1 MCMYVTMKLTAH
13 ITSNDRSR
21 YMCIYAVY
29 ILSVPKPYK
38 NILTFVRAECVV
50 EERRPGLL
58 YNCMMV
64 SFSMA
69 LLMPSS
75 VIVGWDAALAGVLLV
90 GSFGGSMGD
99 FFT

>member
-1 MCMYVTMKLTAH
+1 VHLC
-13 ITSNDRSR
+13 S
-21 YMCIYAVY
+21 VY
-29 ILSVPKPYK
+29 IIGTETIQKYIDICQGQIKCIVK
-38 NILTFVRAECVV
+38 
-50 EERRPGLL
+50 ERGLL

>member
-1 MCMYVTMKLTAH
+1 MKLTAH
-13 ITSNDRSR
+13 ITGNDRSR

-38 NILTFVRAECVV
+38 NILTFVRV
-50 EERRPGLL
+50 EERPGLL

-75 VIVGWDAALAGVLLV
+75 VIVGCDAALAGVLLV

>member
-1 MCMYVTMKLTAH
+1 MHAH
-13 ITSNDRSR
+13 LSS
-21 YMCIYAVY
+21 VY
-29 ILSVPKPYK
+29 IIGTETIQKDIDNCQGQIK
-38 NILTFVRAECVV
+38 CIV

-75 VIVGWDAALAGVLLV
+75 VIVGCDAALAGVLLV